1 MSGESGPPDFRDA
14 LDAFQSGD
22 LDRARAIAEQAVE
35 STPSPNW
42 QHLLGLIHCRL
53 GDPAAGL
60 PHLRAAAEGEPAN
73 IGFQVMLA
81 RALVDC
87 GRPED
92 VLAMPEPPPITSGA
106 TLALWQA
113 LGEAADLARRPDKS
127 KEAWSRVR
135 AAIPEDWRAWSSFGN
150 ALVALGEWDE
160 AANALAT
167 AVSLKPDE
175 PELRRSAAAAFVQR
189 GKLCQ
194 HFLEFDGALSAFRR
208 AYEFDPENLDIA
220 CSLGFA
226 LERTNRLDE
235 LASFL
240 AGLRARGAG
249 EERLGYLSAVLARR
263 EGRIEEA
270 RNLLLDSDPTDD
282 PVAWHG
288 LRAKLEDA
296 LGNVSEAFEASSA
309 MNRASIERSVTVAPG
324 EWERQTEGYR
334 AEQHELARAITPD
347 WASRIPM
354 MDEPS
359 PKRIAFLVGFPRSG
373 TTLLDTFLMGHPDVT
388 VLEEEQLL
396 GKATDGI
403 NIKALPGIPRKRIR
417 QARDAYL
424 AALGDRLGN
433 DFSDLVV
440 DKFPLD
446 MAKAPLIQAMF
457 PGVPFIFAQR
467 HPCDVVLSGFMQ
479 TFGLVN
485 FSTIEAA
492 ADYYDALMSIWT
504 AARETLQLN
513 VHTAVYEDLVLGPE
527 AVIRPLVSFLRLD
540 WDDRVLD
547 HKSTAKSR
555 GTIVTPSYDQVTE
568 PVTTK
573 AAGRWKRYREQ
584 LQPVLPILLPWAER
598 LGYSD

>member
-1 MSGESGPPDFRDA
+1 
-14 LDAFQSGD
+14 
-22 LDRARAIAEQAVE
+22 
-35 STPSPNW
+35 
-42 QHLLGLIHCRL
+42 
-53 GDPAAGL
+53 
-60 PHLRAAAEGEPAN
+60 
-73 IGFQVMLA
+73 
-81 RALVDC
+81 
-87 GRPED
+87 
-92 VLAMPEPPPITSGA
+92 
-106 TLALWQA
+106 
-113 LGEAADLARRPDKS
+113 
-127 KEAWSRVR
+127 
-135 AAIPEDWRAWSSFGN
+135 
-150 ALVALGEWDE
+150 
-160 AANALAT
+160 
-167 AVSLKPDE
+167 
-175 PELRRSAAAAFVQR
+175 
-189 GKLCQ
+189 
-194 HFLEFDGALSAFRR
+194 
-208 AYEFDPENLDIA
+208 
-220 CSLGFA
+220 
-226 LERTNRLDE
+226 
-235 LASFL
+235 
-240 AGLRARGAG
+240 
-249 EERLGYLSAVLARR
+249 
-263 EGRIEEA
+263 
-270 RNLLLDSDPTDD
+270 
-282 PVAWHG
+282 
-288 LRAKLEDA
+288 
-296 LGNVSEAFEASSA
+296 

-527 AVIRPLVSFLRLD
+527 AVIRPLVSFLGID

-547 HKSTAKSR
+547 HRSTAKSR